1 MLPPV
6 PSLEEGV
13 VLMYVTYDNLFTF
26 VLMIIAI
33 ITLVKSFYDKHK
45 KKPSYPEKVN
55 GYFLISFAGVGE
67 VHSPSGC
74 LVKYIIVN
82 ITASVNISSSHSK
95 PPAPWINGRRI

>member
-33 ITLVKSFYDKHK
+33 ITLVKSFYDKRK
-45 KKPSYPEKVN
+45 K
-55 GYFLISFAGVGE
+55 
-67 VHSPSGC
+67 
-74 LVKYIIVN
+74 
-82 ITASVNISSSHSK
+82 
-95 PPAPWINGRRI
+95 

>member
-1 MLPPV
+1 MGRCRYCACPQGVNSNNNVLNKAAGDVLPPV

-45 KKPSYPEKVN
+45 K
-55 GYFLISFAGVGE
+55 
-67 VHSPSGC
+67 
-74 LVKYIIVN
+74 
-82 ITASVNISSSHSK
+82 
-95 PPAPWINGRRI
+95 